1 MTQFFS
7 APKNLILASKS
18 PRRQQFLRDLG
29 IDFYLPKQVEDLLK
43 TSIENNAEP
52 ASADNNIFNLHAS
65 HQSVNQVGV
74 LAKDDTEA
82 RPTKG
87 EMPKDYVLRMVME
100 KMLQELLS
108 FGIVKHNENK
118 NTDFRTPEKELKQRT
133 QILSDLSFP
142 LSLINMQDLGL
153 SNSVA
158 EIQSEFLKRSVFI
171 TADTIV
177 AFGNEILGK
186 PQDEDD
192 ALCMLTKLAGN
203 SHTVLTAVSVYNVEQ
218 KQLFLFCDTAEV
230 HFAPWPQELL
240 KAYVRS
246 NDCMDKAGSY
256 GIQGIGMF
264 LSNGIKG
271 AWDTVA
277 GLPVAKLLE
286 TLLYTKSIKISTR

>member
-7 APKNLILASKS
+7 ASKKLILASKS

-29 IDFYLPKQVEDLLK
+29 IDFYLPSQVKEILDATIESNTK
-43 TSIENNAEP
+43 NISINQ
-52 ASADNNIFNLHAS
+52 NIVNS
-65 HQSVNQVGV
+65 HLQAVNQVGV

-82 RPTKG
+82 RPTQG
-87 EMPKDYVLRMVME
+87 EVPKDYVLRMVIE
-100 KMLQELLS
+100 KMLQELTS
-108 FGIVKHNENK
+108 FGIVKPEEDK
-118 NTDFRTPEKELKQRT
+118 GIDFTVFAKELQEHSQT
-133 QILSDLSFP
+133 ISELSFP
-142 LSLINMQDLGL
+142 LCLVNMQNLA
-153 SNSVA
+153 SNNTDVD
-158 EIQSEFLKRSVFI
+158 IQSDFIKNSVFI

-192 ALCMLTKLAGN
+192 ALSMLTKLSGN
-203 SHTVLTAVSVYNVEQ
+203 SHTVLTAVSMYHVEQ

-230 HFAPWPQELL
+230 CFAPWPQDLL

-246 NDCMDKAGSY
+246 KDCMDKAGSY

-286 TLLYTKSIKISTR
+286 TLLYTKSIEISTI